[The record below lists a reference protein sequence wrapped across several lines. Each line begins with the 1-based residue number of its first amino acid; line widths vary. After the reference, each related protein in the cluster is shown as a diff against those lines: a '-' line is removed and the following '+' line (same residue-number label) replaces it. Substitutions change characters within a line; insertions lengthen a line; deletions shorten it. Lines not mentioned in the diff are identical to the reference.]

1 MDKYEKKLYF
11 YHPQQNTMHSHPAIQ
26 ATVKVFDSIQ
36 SRWQSRSFMKILGTL
51 LVVFYLLSLLMIELQ
66 RLGLLGSIF
75 SFVPFSHFKSI
86 ELAFTLLLFFEVV
99 ELVLSLEKSVSQ
111 SMHIQLEIL
120 SLILLRSAFK
130 VVGEFPEVI
139 TMDAIKEQV
148 LYMFSDAFGALLIFF
163 GVLIIKRFEKSL
175 SICRTEDGLQSFVTI
190 KKLLALLL
198 LAIFLTMIILD
209 VIYFFMDVRVF
220 DFFHSFYTILI
231 FSDVLVVFI
240 SLRYSD
246 SYLVLFRNS
255 GFALGTVIIRLAL
268 NADPP
273 FNAALGIAA
282 TLFVMGLV
290 YFYNKAYSDEMK
302 NVKLPNKFTNKSR

>member
-1 MDKYEKKLYF
+1 MKL
-11 YHPQQNTMHSHPAIQ
+11 
-26 ATVKVFDSIQ
+26 
-36 SRWQSRSFMKILGTL
+36 LGTL
-51 LVVFYLLSLLMIELQ
+51 LVVFYLLSMLMIELQ
-66 RLGLLGSIF
+66 RMGLLGSGF
-75 SFVPFSHFKSI
+75 SFVPVNHFKSI

-130 VVGEFPEVI
+130 VVGDFPEVI
-139 TMDAIKEQV
+139 TMNAIKEDV
-148 LYMFSDAFGALLIFF
+148 VFMFADAFGALLIFF
-163 GVLIIKRFEKSL
+163 GVLVIKRFEKSL
-175 SICRTEDGLQSFVTI
+175 SICRTEDGLQSFVAI
-190 KKLLALLL
+190 KKMLALLL
-198 LAIFLTMIILD
+198 LVVFLTMIILD
-209 VIYFFMDVRVF
+209 VVYFFMGIHVF

-268 NADPP
+268 NANAP
-273 FNAALGIAA
+273 FNALLGLVA

-302 NVKLPNKFTNKSR
+302 DVKLPSKFTNKSR

>member
-1 MDKYEKKLYF
+1 MYN
-11 YHPQQNTMHSHPAIQ
+11 H
-26 ATVKVFDSIQ
+26 TVVRKTIWVFDSIQ
-36 SRWQSRSFMKILGTL
+36 SRWSSRKFMKMLGTV
-51 LVVFYLLSLLMIELQ
+51 LVVFYLVSLLMIELQ
-66 RLGLLGSIF
+66 RMGVLGLLFGFIPSN
-75 SFVPFSHFKSI
+75 HFKSI
-86 ELAFTLLLFFEVV
+86 ELAFTLLLFFEVI

-130 VVGEFPEVI
+130 VVGNFPEVI
-139 TMDAIKEQV
+139 TMDAIKEGV
-148 LYMFSDAFGALLIFF
+148 IYLFSDAFGALLIFL

-175 SICRTEDGLQSFVTI
+175 SICRTEDGLQSFVAI
-190 KKLLALLL
+190 KKILALLL
-198 LAIFLTMIILD
+198 LIIFMVMIVLD
-209 VIYFFMDVRVF
+209 VVYFFTGTRTF

-268 NADPP
+268 NAAPP
-273 FNAALGIAA
+273 FNAVLGVVA
-282 TLFVMGLV
+282 TIFVLGLV
-290 YFYNKAYSDEMK
+290 FFYNKAYSEETK
-302 NVKLPNKFTNKSR
+302 NVRLPRKFPDKSL